1 MKKILFVFS
10 LFLMPHFCDAQ
21 NYVYQLLAGDTLT
34 NADSTSYVFDM
45 KSTAD
50 MKALV
55 QIALTRV
62 SGTGTVT
69 ARIYT
74 TNFAKTNYNH
84 ISTTTIGT
92 STTNSLI
99 QIANSATIGRYIKVV
114 VSQTGTAVTV
124 PRLAY
129 VIRAV

>member
-1 MKKILFVFS
+1 MLP
-10 LFLMPHFCDAQ
+10 LMSEAQ
-21 NYVYQLLAGDTLT
+21 NYVYPLLAADTLS

-55 QIALTRV
+55 QVALTRV

-74 TNFAKTNYNH
+74 TNFAKTSYNH
-84 ISTTTIGT
+84 ISTTAIGT
-92 STTNSLI
+92 TVTNTLI
-99 QIANSATIGRYIKVV
+99 QIANTAALGRYIKVV

-129 VIRAV
+129 VIRTV